1 MTLGERLGL
10 SWGGHPSPEALW
22 PASRKARFLSA
33 IRFSQAA
40 ICRSR
45 SSSLKRFGLGCVIG
59 VVTHSTTTSD
69 GIATPTDEAYEFRRK
84 VGVGVIVEW

>member
-1 MTLGERLGL
+1 MTLGEHLGL
-10 SWGGHPSPEALW
+10 SWGGYPSPDALW
-22 PASRKARFLSA
+22 PALRKARILSA

-45 SSSLKRFGLGCVIG
+45 FSSFKRFGSGCVIG

-69 GIATPTDEAYEFRRK
+69 GVGTPTDEGYEFRRQA
-84 VGVGVIVEW
+84 GVEVIVEW